1 MLLCHLFFLK
11 KFNQRISLIQMLV
24 LKILG
29 SEVRFYDALKDFL
42 NCSSVL
48 KLKNSFKVA
57 ELRNLPRLLLV
68 TVPKQNITK

>member
-1 MLLCHLFFLK
+1 MSFIKKK

-29 SEVRFYDALKDFL
+29 SEVNFYDALKDVL
-42 NCSSVL
+42 NSSSVV

-57 ELRNLPRLLLV
+57 ELQNLPRLLLV
-68 TVPKQNITK
+68 TVPKKNITK